1 MLSTP
6 AAILLIKHLEDID
19 KIFSKGLETSK
30 PKGEEALTSDL
41 CSLLDNDESEQ
52 FKLRYKRPDLVEDI
66 QKLYGNQCKLN
77 FCLETNEYNKSYEA
91 RISQSDLGIVLNY
104 NNYYLGES
112 WTESFLFQAKAVK
125 HSEFSP
131 LKYNLKSE
139 FSATNQ
145 PQIDRIN
152 KLNQVLPV
160 DFIRYMHYTPRLDS
174 SKINVHDKCQ
184 LKLLR
189 DTSIS
194 NKIFITS
201 LDKILHDN
209 LMNGGN
215 DYLCSGIF
223 ISPLKTLP
231 KSLRDIYISYY
242 LQHIPLSWFIA
253 ERLTT
258 SKVQNFFDNTNRKY
272 KTSHSI
278 KFNPEDISSVSHGIV
293 RGDRESIIYVE
304 NKLNLKNYNYTIY
317 PHRTLY
323 IDFNLGG

>member
-1 MLSTP
+1 MLPTP

-19 KIFSKGLETSK
+19 KIFSKGLEGSK

-41 CSLLDNDESEQ
+41 CRLLDNRESEQ

-77 FCLETNEYNKSYEA
+77 FRLETNEYSKFYEA
-91 RISQSDLGIVLNY
+91 HITQSDLGIVLNY
-104 NNYYLGES
+104 NNYDIGES

-125 HSEFSP
+125 PSEFSP
-131 LKYNLKSE
+131 LEYNLNSK

-160 DFIRYMHYTPRLDS
+160 DFIRYMHYTPRLNS
-174 SKINVHDKCQ
+174 SKINVYNKGQ

-194 NKIFITS
+194 SKIFMTS

-209 LMNGGN
+209 FMNGGN
-215 DYLCSGIF
+215 DLCSGIF
-223 ISPLKTLP
+223 ISPLKSLP

-242 LQHIPLSWFIA
+242 LQHIPLSWFIT

-258 SKVQNFFDNTNRKY
+258 SKVQNFFENTNRKY
-272 KTSHSI
+272 KTSLSI
-278 KFNPEDISSVSHGIV
+278 KFNPKDISSVSHGIV
-293 RGDRESIIYVE
+293 RGDRESIRYVE

-323 IDFNLGG
+323 VDFNSGG